1 LHLDPGDFLLL
12 YTDGVTDATDAQQ
25 QEFGMERLEQV
36 VLDHRQ
42 APVVELMAALERA
55 IQDFVGSTAPFDD
68 LAIVVAKCQS

>member
-1 LHLDPGDFLLL
+1 L
-12 YTDGVTDATDAQQ
+12 Q
-25 QEFGMERLEQV
+25 RV